1 MRSSRVK
8 LAIVALVLTGALP
21 LTKARAQ
28 FGLPGLPQ
36 VVIDPSAIGKL
47 VSSLNQQLQQIQMQR
62 NQLQQQIRSMQKLAS
77 PPWRQI
83 TGAMTQLDQ
92 LMRDGQSLAYQ
103 VRNLQSQFNATFPVT
118 RAIIDWP
125 SEERAQAQRT
135 IATLRASLNAAS
147 VQASSFTTGLD
158 RIAQMKSA
166 VGTVQGHQAAIE
178 LQNSASIFT
187 AEELVLLRQALMTQA
202 NAQAVYYAHQ
212 INQIA
217 QRDETVRAQLS
228 ADAVRGA
235 VRPEISLR
243 VVP

>member
-1 MRSSRVK
+1 MSRLRINRVVGA
-8 LAIVALVLTGALP
+8 LLALVVPTVTAN
-21 LTKARAQ
+21 AQ
-28 FGLPGLPQ
+28 FGIPGLPQ

-62 NQLQQQIRSMQKLAS
+62 NQLQQQILSMQKLAS

-83 TGAMTQLDQ
+83 TGAMSQLDQ

-103 VRNLQSQFNATFPVT
+103 VRNLQTEFNATFPVT
-118 RAIIDWP
+118 RAITDWP
-125 SEERAQAQRT
+125 NEERAQAQRT
-135 IATLRASLNAAS
+135 VATLRASLNAAS

-158 RIAQMKSA
+158 RIAQMKNA
-166 VGTVQGHQAAIE
+166 VGTVQGHQGALE
-178 LQNSASIFT
+178 LQNSASVFT
-187 AEELVLLRQALMTQA
+187 AEELVLLRQAFMTQT

-212 INQIA
+212 VNQTA
-217 QRDETVRAQLS
+217 QRDETVRAHLA
-228 ADAVRGA
+228 ADAIRGT

>member
-1 MRSSRVK
+1 MRNKHVK
-8 LAIVALVLTGALP
+8 AAIVAVVLTGPLP
-21 LTKARAQ
+21 FTKASAQ

-47 VSSLNQQLQQIQMQR
+47 VSQLNQQLQQIQMQR
-62 NQLQQQIRSMQKLAS
+62 NQLQQQVLSMRKLAN
-77 PPWRQI
+77 PPLRQI
-83 TGAMTQLDQ
+83 SGAMSQLDQ

-103 VRNLQSQFNATFPVT
+103 VRNLQSEFNATFPVT

-125 SEERAQAQRT
+125 TEERAQAQRT

-166 VGTVQGHQAAIE
+166 VGAVQGHEAALE

-187 AEELVLLRQALMTQA
+187 AEELVLLRQALMSQA

-212 INQIA
+212 INQTA
-217 QRDETVRAQLS
+217 QRDETIRAQLS
-228 ADAVRGA
+228 ADAIRGA
-235 VRPEISLR
+235 VRPEVSLR